1 MDNQCGYSQFAGHV
15 YADANEQRRTSH
27 GVNSSAYA
35 NDMLLA
41 AAAVLNSA
49 LKAAEPKYQ
58 HRVTMDMMHL
68 QVGVFRIVSTRLTLS
83 FSLLFARSTSD

>member
-83 FSLLFARSTSD
+83 FALSCLPD

>member
-35 NDMLLA
+35 NDMLLD

-68 QVGVFRIVSTRLTLS
+68 QVSVQNRQHTSHAL
-83 FSLLFARSTSD
+83 FSLVCQINI